1 MPKNN
6 RIIRAFALI
15 IKNKILWRRKNIM
28 KTKRIISVFIVMTLV
43 IVTFLTGCGNS
54 TSNSASST
62 SNSSNSPLIGSKDEK
77 YVMVTFVSGI
87 EYWKGAFKG
96 MQDAAKYLGVTA
108 QYTGANEYDINQQVT
123 VLEQVIA
130 QKPSGILLTC
140 INPDALKDPINRAI
154 QQGIPV
160 ITFDADSPNS
170 LRYSYLGT
178 SNYNAGVIAART
190 LAKLVGEKGEVG
202 VITIPGQLNHEERTA
217 GFKDTIAKEFP
228 NMKVV
233 SVQDGKSDQVAS
245 AQAMASMMQAH
256 PNLVGVF
263 TTEASTGVGA
273 ATAVKEAN
281 KVGKVHIVS
290 FDTDKGTLDNI
301 KAGVIDA
308 TIAQG
313 TWNMG
318 YWGMMFLYHLKHDLV
333 RPIDGDWKTA
343 RVAPLPP
350 IVDTGVNVVTK
361 DNVDYFYSK

>member
-1 MPKNN
+1 MKRCAKKIFVLFVAVTVIITGLLSGCNKLSNN
-6 RIIRAFALI
+6 S
-15 IKNKILWRRKNIM
+15 
-28 KTKRIISVFIVMTLV
+28 KT
-43 IVTFLTGCGNS
+43 
-54 TSNSASST
+54 TSSS
-62 SNSSNSPLIGSKDEK
+62 SGSPLVGSKSEK

-87 EYWKGAFKG
+87 EYWKGAYKG
-96 MQDAAKYLGVTA
+96 MQDAANNLGVTA
-108 QYTGANEYDINQQVT
+108 QYTGANEYDINQEVT

-130 QKPSGILLTC
+130 QKPSGILVTA
-140 INPDALKDPINRAI
+140 INPDALKEPIDKAI
-154 QQGIPV
+154 KEGIPV
-160 ITFDADSPNS
+160 VTFDADSPKS
-170 LRYSYLGT
+170 SRYSYLGT
-178 SNYNAGVIAART
+178 SNYDAGVVAART
-190 LAKLVGEKGEVG
+190 LAKLVGGKGEVG

-245 AQAMASMMQAH
+245 AQAMGSMMQAH

-301 KAGVIDA
+301 KEGVIDA

-318 YWGMMFLYHLKHDLV
+318 YWGMMFLYNIKHNLV
-333 RPIDGDWKTA
+333 HPVGGNWQQAK
-343 RVAPLPP
+343 VAPLPAS
-350 IVDTGVNVVTK
+350 VDTGVNVVTK
-361 DNVDYFYSK
+361 DNVNYFYSK

>member
-1 MPKNN
+1 M
-6 RIIRAFALI
+6 LTV
-15 IKNKILWRRKNIM
+15 L
-28 KTKRIISVFIVMTLV
+28 
-43 IVTFLTGCGNS
+43 LTGCGSSVS
-54 TSNSASST
+54 TSNSKASS
-62 SNSSNSPLIGSKDEK
+62 SSGSPLVGSKDEK

-87 EYWKGAFKG
+87 EYWKGAYKG
-96 MQDAAKYLGVTA
+96 MQEAAKNLGVTA
-108 QYTGANEYDINQQVT
+108 EYTGANEYDINQEVT

-130 QKPSGILLTC
+130 QKPSGILVTA
-140 INPDALKDPINRAI
+140 INPDALKDPINKAM

-160 ITFDADSPNS
+160 VTFDADSPNS
-170 LRYSYLGT
+170 SRYSFLAT

-190 LAKLVGEKGEVG
+190 LAKLVGNKGDVG
-202 VITIPGQLNHEERTA
+202 IITIPGQLNHEERTA

-228 NMKVV
+228 DMKVV

-245 AQAMASMMQAH
+245 AQAMASMMQAD

-281 KVGKVHIVS
+281 KVGKVHIIS
-290 FDTDKGTLDNI
+290 FDTDKGTLDNV

-318 YWGMMFLYHLKHDLV
+318 YWGMMFLYNLKHNLLH
-333 RPIDGDWKTA
+333 PIDGDWAKA
-343 RVAPLPP
+343 NVSPLPP
-350 IVDTGVNVVTK
+350 NVDTGVNVVTK
-361 DNVDYFYSK
+361 DNVDFFYSK